1 LENTRQYNVLI
12 IFLGV
17 DLSHYPLNSRNAF
30 LRLFA
35 IMKQNGYNDRMKW
48 YKLTGIG
55 ASRDVEFRSIKHLSN
70 FFLSFLSKAMR
81 NGFNIKMYMY
91 GSTCQHDNRLKKK
104 KKKKQAR

>member
-1 LENTRQYNVLI
+1 LENTRRYNVLI

-17 DLSHYPLNSRNAF
+17 DFSHYPLNSRNAF

-55 ASRDVEFRSIKHLSN
+55 ASRDVEFRISN
-70 FFLSFLSKAMR
+70 ISQTSFFLSYLKQCEMVSTLS
-81 NGFNIKMYMY
+81 FPL
-91 GSTCQHDNRLKKK
+91 LKVF
-104 KKKKQAR
+104 

>member
-17 DLSHYPLNSRNAF
+17 DFSHYPLNSRIAF
-30 LRLFA
+30 LRFFV

-55 ASRDVEFRSIKHLSN
+55 ASRDVEFRSTKHLSN
-70 FFLSFLSKAMR
+70 FFLSYLKQCEMVSTLFSIAKDIL
-81 NGFNIKMYMY
+81 NDGPYNI
-91 GSTCQHDNRLKKK
+91 
-104 KKKKQAR
+104 